1 MQGHKLIVF
10 DVNELPVSNLT
21 EIGADKASSLADVV
35 KDVEVVVSMLPSN
48 QHVLDV
54 YNIKNG
60 LLR

>member
-1 MQGHKLIVF
+1 MVF
-10 DVNELPVSNLT
+10 DVNELAVSNLT
-21 EIGADKASSLADVV
+21 EVGADRASCPADVV

-54 YNIKNG
+54 YNIQNG